1 MDSHFKRGKCKFL
14 WGGSLGRARMKRI
27 AGRLCAGMGCVLLL
41 YSLPV
46 RGVET
51 PLDQAWNILQA
62 NLREK
67 SVEKRVRATHVLG
80 LLPGDRRALRLAET
94 SALDEKPEVR
104 AAAAAALGQMPG
116 KSAAATL
123 HKLLS
128 DDEPSVVLAAASALV
143 PSKDPAA
150 YEAYYQFLT
159 GERKTGP
166 GLIASQMKT
175 LKDPKKMAEIGV
187 EQGIGFLPYA
197 GIGLEAFKTLRED
210 DVSPVRAAAAKML
223 ANDPDP
229 QSAGALVKAASDKS
243 WVVRAAAL
251 EAIARRGDPQLLDS
265 IVPALMDENLSVKCT
280 AAAAI
285 IRLSTLQEVQNK
297 NAKAAN

>member
-1 MDSHFKRGKCKFL
+1 
-14 WGGSLGRARMKRI
+14 MKRI
-27 AGRLCAGMGCVLLL
+27 AGILCAGISFVLLL
-41 YSLPV
+41 YSFPV
-46 RGVET
+46 RGAET
-51 PLDQAWNILQA
+51 PLNQAWNILQA
-62 NLREK
+62 NLNEK

-94 SALDEKPEVR
+94 SALDDKPEVR
-104 AAAAAALGQMPG
+104 AAAAAALGQVRG
-116 KSAAATL
+116 QSAVATL

-128 DDEPSVVLAAASALV
+128 DNEPSVVLAAASALA

-166 GLIASQMKT
+166 GLIASQMAT

-187 EQGIGFLPYA
+187 EQGIGFIPYA
-197 GIGLEAFKTLRED
+197 GIGLEAFKTLRAD

-223 ANDPDP
+223 ANDPDS

-243 WVVRAAAL
+243 WIVRAAAL

-265 IVPALMDENLSVKCT
+265 IAPAMMDENLSVKCT
-280 AAAAI
+280 AAAAV
-285 IRLSTLQEVQNK
+285 IRLSTLQEERNNK
-297 NAKAAN
+297 AKPAK